1 MKSMFFSFL
10 DKFKGV
16 DSVLIESVK
25 TAYDL
30 CFESEDAEC
39 RSKPNPTFDS
49 TNSKVNDNK
58 DHFPIGTIE
67 QARNAIARVNQYN
80 TVPTWYNGTLTELK
94 NKVINKVKRDYPSIE
109 IT

>member
-30 CFESEDAEC
+30 CFESELGKGSC
-39 RSKPNPTFDS
+39 FILTFP
-49 TNSKVNDNK
+49 K
-58 DHFPIGTIE
+58 
-67 QARNAIARVNQYN
+67 
-80 TVPTWYNGTLTELK
+80 
-94 NKVINKVKRDYPSIE
+94 
-109 IT
+109 